1 MQESATGISWYRP
14 DDYYVLRKIFAD
26 GGSLPQTYEQ
36 WLVLAMDLEKQV
48 RRSGSRVI
56 RAYLDPV
63 EFPKWCRL
71 TGNKID
77 ASGRVA
83 YGSAF
88 AAETLSKEAAA
99 SNKKTKTWKIPV
111 EIAADADEESPQ

>member
-14 DDYYVLRKIFAD
+14 QDYDALRRMFTD
-26 GGSLPQTYEQ
+26 GASLPQTYEQ
-36 WLVLAMDLEKQV
+36 WLILAMDLEKQV

-56 RAYLDPV
+56 RAYVDPV

-71 TGNKID
+71 TGNKTD

-83 YGSAF
+83 FGSSF

-111 EIAADADEESPQ
+111 EIAADEEPAS

>member
-1 MQESATGISWYRP
+1 MQESATGISWYHP
-14 DDYYVLRKIFAD
+14 HDYDVLRKLFLD
-26 GGSLPQTYEQ
+26 GGSLPKTYEQ
-36 WLVLAMDLEKQV
+36 WLTLATDLEKQV

-71 TGNKID
+71 TGNKVD

-83 YGSAF
+83 FGSAF

-111 EIAADADEESPQ
+111 EVTADEEAHQ